1 MKTYLVVG
9 LGVSG
14 ASVVEVLRAQGEKV
28 LTADDKKTADYSLA
42 QIGSPDFDYT
52 PIDCVITSPGFKPTT
67 DFIVRATDASVPVI
81 SDVEL
86 AWRLHEQAEQ
96 AQRSG
101 QQWIGITG
109 TNGKTTTTEM
119 TEAIMRS
126 AGRASAAVGNIGN
139 PIVPAVASNQLDTIV
154 AELSSFQ
161 LHYTDSVT

>member
-28 LTADDKKTADYSLA
+28 LTVDDKKTADYSLA

-96 AQRSG
+96 ALLELEK
-101 QQWIGITG
+101 IG
-109 TNGKTTTTEM
+109 E
-119 TEAIMRS
+119 
-126 AGRASAAVGNIGN
+126 
-139 PIVPAVASNQLDTIV
+139 QL
-154 AELSSFQ
+154 
-161 LHYTDSVT
+161 